1 MDEKYFSGPS
11 QACDMP
17 STGCKRLESGGNT
30 DAGLRER
37 RATKDLRQAWG
48 FLHER
53 ERCGTSSLGGELGY
67 LLNMTIDFGSTIA
80 ADFHISS
87 QRSLSALLP
96 TSEII

>member
-1 MDEKYFSGPS
+1 MDEKYFSRSS

-17 STGCKRLESGGNT
+17 STGCKRLESGRNT

-37 RATKDLRQAWG
+37 RTTKDLRQAWR

-53 ERCGTSSLGGELGY
+53 ERCGTSNLGGELGY
-67 LLNMTIDFGSTIA
+67 FLNMMIDFGPTVA

-96 TSEII
+96 TFEIM